1 MLRLAVLAVTGF
13 GRWCRSHGAER
24 WFSQSRP
31 ADPGPV
37 WVWLVALVVL
47 AVVVWLFTGGP
58 MLEFNP
64 ALHRG
69 NPFLLKI

>member
-1 MLRLAVLAVTGF
+1 
-13 GRWCRSHGAER
+13 
-24 WFSQSRP
+24 
-31 ADPGPV
+31 
-37 WVWLVALVVL
+37 VWLVALVVL